1 MSIQET
7 LVDVRGVHK
16 AYGHK
21 RALAGVDLVVSPGEV
36 VGLVG
41 PNGAGKSTLM
51 KVLCGVASCM
61 QGSGHVLGASIDDR
75 RRELPFMGVMIE
87 RPTFIEMLD
96 GRANLRLLA
105 GIRGETSD
113 DRIDEVLELV
123 GLGDTR
129 RVRVRQYS
137 LGMRQRL
144 SLAQAIMER
153 PRLLVLDEPTN
164 GLDPDGILE
173 MRRLL
178 RDQVHMEGCGVLVSS
193 HLLAEVEAVCDRV
206 ILIERGRIRGEFR
219 PGDNPQSEIRLEVSD
234 PVQACLVELI
244 DGVEAVAEG
253 ESESH
258 LVVRTDMAVPDLVR
272 ALVESGVG
280 IEAVYRRAARLE
292 EVYRETVGRSA

>member
-1 MSIQET
+1 
-7 LVDVRGVHK
+7 
-16 AYGHK
+16 
-21 RALAGVDLVVSPGEV
+21 
-36 VGLVG
+36 
-41 PNGAGKSTLM
+41 
-51 KVLCGVASCM
+51 
-61 QGSGHVLGASIDDR
+61 
-75 RRELPFMGVMIE
+75 MGVMIE